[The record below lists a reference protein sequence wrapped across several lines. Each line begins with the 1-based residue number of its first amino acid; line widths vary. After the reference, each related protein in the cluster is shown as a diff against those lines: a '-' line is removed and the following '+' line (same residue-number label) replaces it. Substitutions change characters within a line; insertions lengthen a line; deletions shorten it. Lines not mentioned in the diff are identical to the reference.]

1 MEVPA
6 PPKEPGKIVS
16 FFRWLGG
23 LPRRFFR
30 QPLPR
35 LAAILTAIALTIV
48 VITAWT
54 IFLLDPESVPWRHAM
69 TVGRIV
75 TVLALLVAIPIVVYW
90 GLRLW
95 LEGDVSPYPE
105 IDFAWKAG
113 VNALR
118 RNGIDLDAAPTFLI
132 LGTGDERHEQRLM
145 DATGLGFR
153 VRGIPEGPAPLHWYA
168 NPDGIYLC
176 CTDASWLSALAA
188 KEHTAAFEAV
198 ASLLPSAEAPV
209 MADAPAGESLIQSNP
224 ALPAAPAPSSPG
236 PALRGTPSG
245 RESTRGTIMLD
256 QYVSAQPAAQSF
268 EDTAVAPVAAPVGR
282 GSDAG
287 SSRGTL
293 MLGAGVS
300 LPTAAPSAVVEEAPL
315 SLGPA
320 TMATRTLPPLAPQQS
335 AERLQRLQYVC
346 HLLRRERRPLCGLNG
361 ILTVLSFGLLQGGR
375 RESEELER
383 AVKSD
388 LTTVQRTLQLRCPVS
403 ALVAGLDREQGFREL
418 VRRVGRERAA
428 VQRFGKGYDV
438 RAVATVPEMMNLSA
452 HVCGAFEDWI
462 YTLFREQGALARPGN
477 TQLYSL
483 LCKVRLYLKHRLSE
497 VLGAG
502 FGYDPAQQP
511 GDQPIMFSGCY
522 FASTGATED
531 RQAFVKGVFDKLVDE
546 QEYVEWTHRALKSDR
561 RYRWA
566 AYTGIAA
573 SVGLFLGL
581 VGMMAMRAW
590 G

>member
-6 PPKEPGKIVS
+6 PPAEPGKIVS

-35 LAAILTAIALTIV
+35 LAAILTAFALFIV

-54 IFLLDPESVPWRHAM
+54 IFLMDPESVPWRHAM

-75 TVLALLVAIPIVVYW
+75 SVLALLLAIPIVVYW
-90 GLRLW
+90 ALKLW

-113 VNALR
+113 INALR
-118 RNGIDLDAAPTFLI
+118 RNGIDIDAAPTFLL

-209 MADAPAGESLIQSNP
+209 IADAPMAPPEESLIASR
-224 ALPAAPAPSSPG
+224 AATPTPVARRAPS
-236 PALRGTPSG
+236 A

-256 QYVSAQPAAQSF
+256 QYVGSQPTAESF
-268 EDTAVAPVAAPVGR
+268 EDTAVAPMATPVGR
-282 GSDAG
+282 RSDSG

-300 LPTAAPSAVVEEAPL
+300 FPTAPSPVVEEPPM
-315 SLGPA
+315 SFGPS
-320 TMATRTLPPLAPQQS
+320 TMTARTLPPLAP
-335 AERLQRLQYVC
+335 
-346 HLLRRERRPLCGLNG
+346 
-361 ILTVLSFGLLQGGR
+361 
-375 RESEELER
+375 
-383 AVKSD
+383 
-388 LTTVQRTLQLRCPVS
+388 
-403 ALVAGLDREQGFREL
+403 
-418 VRRVGRERAA
+418 
-428 VQRFGKGYDV
+428 
-438 RAVATVPEMMNLSA
+438 
-452 HVCGAFEDWI
+452 
-462 YTLFREQGALARPGN
+462 
-477 TQLYSL
+477 
-483 LCKVRLYLKHRLSE
+483 
-497 VLGAG
+497 
-502 FGYDPAQQP
+502 
-511 GDQPIMFSGCY
+511 
-522 FASTGATED
+522 
-531 RQAFVKGVFDKLVDE
+531 
-546 QEYVEWTHRALKSDR
+546 
-561 RYRWA
+561 
-566 AYTGIAA
+566 
-573 SVGLFLGL
+573 
-581 VGMMAMRAW
+581 
-590 G
+590 

>member
-1 MEVPA
+1 MDVPA

-35 LAAILTAIALTIV
+35 LAAILTALALIV
-48 VITAWT
+48 VVTTAWT

-69 TVGRIV
+69 TIGRIV
-75 TVLALLVAIPIVVYW
+75 SVLALLVAIPIVVYW

-113 VNALR
+113 LTALR
-118 RNGIDLDAAPTFLI
+118 RNGIDIDAAPTFLL

-188 KEHTAAFEAV
+188 KEHTAAFEHV

-209 MADAPAGESLIQSNP
+209 MSEAPAAQPEESLITSR
-224 ALPAAPAPSSPG
+224 AAMP
-236 PALRGTPSG
+236 TPVARRTPTG

-256 QYVSAQPAAQSF
+256 QYVGTQPTAQSF
-268 EDTAVAPVAAPVGR
+268 EDTAVAPISPRAE
-282 GSDAG
+282 SAG
-287 SSRGTL
+287 SRGTL
-293 MLGAGVS
+293 MLGAGIA
-300 LPTAAPSAVVEEAPL
+300 PPAPAAVEEAPFT
-315 SLGPA
+315 LGPSPL
-320 TMATRTLPPLAPQQS
+320 ATRTLPPLAPQQS

-346 HLLRRERRPLCGLNG
+346 HLLRRERRPLCALNG

-375 RESEELER
+375 RDSEELER

-497 VLGAG
+497 VLAAG

-511 GDQPIMFSGCY
+511 GDQPVMFSGCY
-522 FASTGATED
+522 FASTGETED

-546 QEYVEWTHRALKSDR
+546 QEYVEWTHRALKTDR

-573 SVGLFLGL
+573 SVSLL
-581 VGMMAMRAW
+581 VGLIGMVAVRAW

>member
-6 PPKEPGKIVS
+6 PPKPPEPGKIAR

-35 LAAILTAIALTIV
+35 LAAILTAIALVTIV
-48 VITAWT
+48 ATAWT

-69 TVGRIV
+69 TIWRVMSV
-75 TVLALLVAIPIVVYW
+75 VALLIAIPIVVYW

-105 IDFAWKAG
+105 IDFAWNAG
-113 VNALR
+113 LTALR
-118 RNGIDLDAAPTFLI
+118 RNGIDIDAVPTFLL

-168 NPDGIYLC
+168 NPDGVYLC
-176 CTDASWLSALAA
+176 CTDACWLSALAA
-188 KEHTAAFEAV
+188 KEYTAAFEAV

-209 MADAPAGESLIQSNP
+209 MA
-224 ALPAAPAPSSPG
+224 AAPAPQAEEAFAPPR
-236 PALRGTPSG
+236 PAAPTPVARRTPSG

-256 QYVSAQPAAQSF
+256 QYVGAQQAPPSL
-268 EDTAVAPVAAPVGR
+268 EDTAVAPISARAE
-282 GSDAG
+282 SAG
-287 SSRGTL
+287 SRGTL
-293 MLGAGVS
+293 MLGAA
-300 LPTAAPSAVVEEAPL
+300 LPPSAAAPPPESIVSFEAPT
-315 SLGPA
+315 P
-320 TMATRTLPPLAPQQS
+320 TTRTLPPLAPQQS

-346 HLLRRERRPLCGLNG
+346 HLLRRERRPLCALNG
-361 ILTVLSFGLLQGGR
+361 ILTVLSFGLLQAGR
-375 RESEELER
+375 REAEELER

-388 LTTVQRTLQLRCPVS
+388 LTTIQRTLQLRCPVS
-403 ALVAGLDREQGFREL
+403 ALVAGLEREQGFREL

-438 RAVATVPEMMNLSA
+438 RAVATVPEMMNLSS

-462 YTLFREQGALARPGN
+462 YTLFREQGALSRPGN

-483 LCKVRLYLKHRLSE
+483 LCKVRLYLKNRLSE

-511 GDQPIMFSGCY
+511 GDQPLMFSGCY
-522 FASTGATED
+522 FASTGETED

-546 QEYVEWTHRALKSDR
+546 QEYVEWTHRALLHDR

-566 AYTGIAA
+566 AYTGLATATTLVLGIA
-573 SVGLFLGL
+573 
-581 VGMMAMRAW
+581 GMMAARAW

>member
-1 MEVPA
+1 MEAPAVPK
-6 PPKEPGKIVS
+6 PPEPGKIAR

-35 LAAILTAIALTIV
+35 LAAILTAIALVTIV
-48 VITAWT
+48 ATAWT

-75 TVLALLVAIPIVVYW
+75 SVLALLIAIPIVVYW

-105 IDFAWKAG
+105 IDFAWNAG
-113 VNALR
+113 LTALR
-118 RNGIDLDAAPTFLI
+118 RNGIDIDAVPTFLL

-145 DATGLGFR
+145 DASGLGFR

-168 NPDGIYLC
+168 NPDGVYLC

-188 KEHTAAFEAV
+188 KEYTAAFEAV

-209 MADAPAGESLIQSNP
+209 MVAAPAPQQEETFAAP
-224 ALPAAPAPSSPG
+224 RPAAPAP
-236 PALRGTPSG
+236 RRTPSG

-256 QYVSAQPAAQSF
+256 QYVGAQQAPPPSF
-268 EDTAVAPVAAPVGR
+268 EDTAVAPL
-282 GSDAG
+282 GSRSESAG
-287 SSRGTL
+287 TRGTL
-293 MLGAGVS
+293 MLGAA
-300 LPTAAPSAVVEEAPL
+300 LPAAAAAPPPESTVSFEP
-315 SLGPA
+315 PA
-320 TMATRTLPPLAPQQS
+320 ATTRTLPPLAPQQS

-346 HLLRRERRPLCGLNG
+346 HLLRRERRPLCALNG
-361 ILTVLSFGLLQGGR
+361 ILTVLSFGLLQAGR
-375 RESEELER
+375 RETEELER

-388 LTTVQRTLQLRCPVS
+388 LATIQRTLQLRCPVT
-403 ALVAGLDREQGFREL
+403 ALVAGLEREQGFREL

-438 RAVATVPEMMNLSA
+438 RAVATVPEMMNLSS

-462 YTLFREQGALARPGN
+462 YTLFREQGALSRPGN

-483 LCKVRLYLKHRLSE
+483 LCKVRLYLKNRLSE

-502 FGYDPAQQP
+502 FGYDPAQQA
-511 GDQPIMFSGCY
+511 GDQPLMFSGCY
-522 FASTGATED
+522 FASTGETED

-546 QEYVEWTHRALKSDR
+546 QEYVEWTQRALRSDR
-561 RYRWA
+561 SYRWA
-566 AYTGIAA
+566 AYAGIATA
-573 SVGLFLGL
+573 ATLL
-581 VGMMAMRAW
+581 VSIAGMMAVRAW
-590 G
+590 GS

>member
-1 MEVPA
+1 MEAPA
-6 PPKEPGKIVS
+6 LPPPPEPGKIS
-16 FFRWLGG
+16 RFFRWLGG

-35 LAAILTAIALTIV
+35 LAAIITAIALVIV
-48 VITAWT
+48 VATAWT
-54 IFLLDPESVPWRHAM
+54 IFLLDPESVPWRHVM
-69 TVGRIV
+69 TIYRVMS
-75 TVLALLVAIPIVVYW
+75 VLALLVAIPIVVYW

-105 IDFAWKAG
+105 IDFAWNAG
-113 VNALR
+113 LTALR
-118 RNGIDLDAAPTFLI
+118 RNGIDIDAAPTFLL
-132 LGTGDERHEQRLM
+132 LGAGDERHEQRLM

-168 NPDGIYLC
+168 NPDGVYLC
-176 CTDASWLSALAA
+176 CTDASWLSALAS
-188 KEHTAAFEAV
+188 KEQTAAFDAV
-198 ASLLPSAEAPV
+198 ASMLPSAEAPV
-209 MADAPAGESLIQSNP
+209 MVAAPMPQAEETFAAP
-224 ALPAAPAPSSPG
+224 RPAAPTPVV
-236 PALRGTPSG
+236 RRTPSA

-256 QYVSAQPAAQSF
+256 QYVGAQQAPSQSF
-268 EDTAVAPVAAPVGR
+268 EDTAVAPISSRAENTG
-282 GSDAG
+282 
-287 SSRGTL
+287 SRGTL
-293 MLGAGVS
+293 MLGAGF
-300 LPTAAPSAVVEEAPL
+300 TAAAAAPPPMQEAVPSFEPSAMP
-315 SLGPA
+315 
-320 TMATRTLPPLAPQQS
+320 TRTLPPLAPQQS

-346 HLLRRERRPLCGLNG
+346 HLLRRERRPLCALNG
-361 ILTVLSFGLLQGGR
+361 VLTVLSFGLLQAGR
-375 RESEELER
+375 REAEELER

-388 LTTVQRTLQLRCPVS
+388 LTTIQRTLQLRCPVT
-403 ALVAGLDREQGFREL
+403 ALVAGLEREQGFREL

-438 RAVATVPEMMNLSA
+438 RAVATVPEMMNLSS

-462 YTLFREQGALARPGN
+462 YTLFREQGALSRPGN

-502 FGYDPAQQP
+502 FGYDPAQQA
-511 GDQPIMFSGCY
+511 GDQPVMFSGCY
-522 FASTGATED
+522 FASTGETED

-546 QEYVEWTHRALKSDR
+546 QEYVEWTQRALRSDR

-566 AYTGIAA
+566 AYIGLATAATLVIA
-573 SVGLFLGL
+573 L
-581 VGMMAMRAW
+581 VSMFVIRAW

>member
-35 LAAILTAIALTIV
+35 LASILTAIALFIV

-75 TVLALLVAIPIVVYW
+75 SVLALLVAIPIVVYW
-90 GLRLW
+90 ALKLW

-113 VNALR
+113 LNALR
-118 RNGIDLDAAPTFLI
+118 RNGIDIDAAPTFLL

-188 KEHTAAFEAV
+188 KEHTAAFEHV

-209 MADAPAGESLIQSNP
+209 IADAPAAPPEESLIASRAATP
-224 ALPAAPAPSSPG
+224 TPVARRAPA
-236 PALRGTPSG
+236 G

-256 QYVSAQPAAQSF
+256 QYVGSQPTAQSF
-268 EDTAVAPVAAPVGR
+268 EDTAVAPMAAPVGR
-282 GSDAG
+282 RSDTG

-300 LPTAAPSAVVEEAPL
+300 IPTAPSPVVEEPPM
-315 SLGPA
+315 SFGPS
-320 TMATRTLPPLAPQQS
+320 TMSARTLPPLAPQQS

-346 HLLRRERRPLCGLNG
+346 HLLRRERRPLCALNG

-522 FASTGATED
+522 FASTGETED

-573 SVGLFLGL
+573 SVSLFLGL
-581 VGMMAMRAW
+581 IGMMAVRAW